1 MCFVYI
7 RLFRLGLMSIE
18 FVFRLLGMV
27 VFAII
32 GAQSTD
38 LFGLTEPSDRTRLLI
53 SLTLAGAAFGLIVAP
68 YLTTRP
74 VIAGRAKLKQMPATQ
89 LLSGVIGLAIGLGV
103 AALLFA
109 PLSSL
114 QEPYGNILPVLV
126 SILFGYIGMAVMV
139 MRQKDIFSVFG
150 TSLALNTA
158 FREFGHKAKEDV
170 VLLDTSVIID
180 GRITDI
186 SKTGFIRST
195 MLVPNFILNELQ
207 HIADSSDP
215 IRRNRGRRGLDL
227 LGRLQEES
235 LTPVQITDLDV
246 EGVHQVDDKLVM
258 LAKQLDCP
266 IITNDFNLNHV
277 AKLQG
282 VAVLNI
288 NELANAVKTVMLA
301 GEKMSVK
308 IIQEGKERDQGVG
321 YLSDGTMIVVESG
334 KRAINRTIQVEVTKV
349 LQTSAGRMIFAKM
362 DE

>member
-1 MCFVYI
+1 MNLEFI
-7 RLFRLGLMSIE
+7 FRL
-18 FVFRLLGMV
+18 VGMV

-38 LFGLTEPSDRTRLLI
+38 LFGLTNASDRTRLLI
-53 SLTLAGAAFGLIVAP
+53 SLTLAGAAVGLIVAP

-74 VIAGRAKLKQMPATQ
+74 FTTIRAKIKKMPASQ
-89 LLSGVIGLAIGLGV
+89 LLAGVIGLAIGLAV
-103 AALLFA
+103 AALLI
-109 PLSSL
+109 PSLSSL
-114 QEPYGNILPVLV
+114 QAPYGNVLPVV
-126 SILFGYIGMAVMV
+126 ASIVFGYVGMSIMI
-139 MRQKDIFSVFG
+139 MRHKDIFGVIGSG
-150 TSLALNTA
+150 LPLHSSL
-158 FREFGHKAKEDV
+158 REFGQKTKDDV

-180 GRITDI
+180 GRIADI
-186 SKTGFIRST
+186 SKTGFIRSS
-195 MLVPNFILNELQ
+195 MLVPNFVLNELQ

-215 IRRNRGRRGLDL
+215 LRRNRGRRGLDL

-235 LTPVQITDLDV
+235 LAPVQITDLDV
-246 EGVHQVDDKLVM
+246 EGVQQVDDKLVM

-266 IITNDFNLNHV
+266 IVTNDFNLNHV

-282 VAVLNI
+282 VVVLNI

-321 YLSDGTMIVVESG
+321 YLSDGTMIVVANG
-334 KRAINRTIQVEVTKV
+334 KRAIGRTIQVEVTKV
-349 LQTSAGRMIFAKM
+349 LQTSAGRMIFADM